1 MDIGGRVVV
10 VTGGGGGIG
19 RALCRAFAV
28 NGAALVVVADID
40 EAAAHATAADIV
52 ASGGSA
58 RARRTDVA
66 VAADVEGLVREIE
79 RDAPIELFCA
89 NAGILVQGG
98 LESTDEQWQRML
110 EVNVMSHVYAAR
122 AVVPSMLAR
131 GEGYLLHTASAAGLL
146 SHLGSV
152 SYAVTKHSV
161 VAFAEWLAITY
172 GDAGIKVSCLC
183 PQGVQTNMLTVRPD
197 QPTASSPVSR
207 DGILSPEAVADVVIA
222 GLAAETFLILPHPEV
237 ARYERRRAEDRD
249 QWLQGMR
256 RARALAV
263 EHHTLPD
270 HRTGATS

>member
-10 VTGGGGGIG
+10 VTGGGSGIG
-19 RALCRAFAV
+19 RALCRAFAA

-40 EAAAHATAADIV
+40 EAAAHATTADIV
-52 ASGGSA
+52 ASGGNA
-58 RARRTDVA
+58 REQHTDVA
-66 VAADVEGLVREIE
+66 VEADVVRLVREVE
-79 RDAPIELFCA
+79 HDAPIDLFCA
-89 NAGILVQGG
+89 NAGIMVQGG
-98 LESTDEQWQRML
+98 LESTDEQWRRML
-110 EVNVMSHVYAAR
+110 DVNVMSHVYAAR

-131 GEGYLLHTASAAGLL
+131 GDGYLLHTASAAGLL

-183 PQGVQTNMLTVRPD
+183 PQGVQTNMLTVKPG
-197 QPTASSPVSR
+197 QATSSSPVSR
-207 DGILSPEAVADVVIA
+207 DGILSPETVADAVIA
-222 GLAAETFLILPHPEV
+222 GLAAEDFLILPHPEV

-256 RARALAV
+256 RARAVAV
-263 EHHTLPD
+263 EHGTLPD
-270 HRTGATS
+270 HRTGTTP